1 MEEKLDNQLVK
12 DFIETVVSGFKE
24 NEAKIN
30 TLNVFP
36 VPDGDTGTNMLL
48 TLKSIQQEILS
59 IKECSTRTIA
69 DRISYGALMGARGN
83 SGVILSQILKGF
95 LDVVIREN
103 NFDVNTLK
111 AAAKSSMD
119 LAYSSVQNPT
129 EGTMLTTIKDIYQT
143 LSSLNGQEYSRM
155 DLLDL
160 VIDETGKSVLRTT
173 FLLPVLKQ
181 AGVVDAGAQGIFEIL
196 NGLKKALINLSRID
210 KSANK
215 AKNGQVKKMKEDK
228 KLVGP
233 GKSIKGGIREADA
246 AEDMSD
252 VIDAANN
259 GADKNNSMGVMGA
272 ADKEETD
279 GPSASKRLN
288 LISRIKNV
296 YCTEMMIKG
305 AAINIIRLR
314 EDIERLGDSA
324 MIVGNDRNV
333 KIHVHTNFPQKVLKR
348 ALKEGTLH
356 DIQINNMVDQSNQ
369 AISTEVI
376 EDVMAPKKEFG
387 MIAIANGAGFEEIFK
402 SIGVDIVIKGGQS
415 MNPSTYEIIKAVS
428 KLESDKIIILPNN
441 KNILLAAIQAKKII
455 KRNISVIPT
464 KSIPQG
470 ISAALLLNQD
480 LSIEENV
487 DNMTK
492 AMESLKTGE
501 VTVAVRDA
509 NLHFGKIKKGAFIGL
524 ANGMV
529 KVIAENQVNAVIEL
543 VREMIS
549 ENEEVLTIYFG
560 NGATSEDNKTIQ
572 SKLKSHYPRL
582 EIEFHKGAQPLY
594 PYIFS
599 IE

>member
-1 MEEKLDNQLVK
+1 MEVKLDNQVVTN
-12 DFIETVVSGFKE
+12 FIVEIISDFKE
-24 NEAKIN
+24 NESKIN
-30 TLNVFP
+30 MLNVFP

-48 TLKSIQQEILS
+48 TLKSIQQEIAGIKDFS
-59 IKECSTRTIA
+59 IKTVA

-95 LDVVIREN
+95 LDVIIREN

-111 AAAKSSMD
+111 EAAKSSMD

-129 EGTMLTTIKDIYQT
+129 EGTMLTTIKDIHQT
-143 LSSLNGQEYSRM
+143 LSGLNGKEYSHM
-155 DLLDL
+155 DLLDML
-160 VIDETGKSVLRTT
+160 INETEKSVLRTT

-196 NGLKKALINLSRID
+196 KGIKKALINSSHEGR
-210 KSANK
+210 SANK
-215 AKNGQVKKMKEDK
+215 VKNSKAKKMKD
-228 KLVGP
+228 
-233 GKSIKGGIREADA
+233 
-246 AEDMSD
+246 
-252 VIDAANN
+252 
-259 GADKNNSMGVMGA
+259 
-272 ADKEETD
+272 DKEFVGSGKNFEANIPEA
-279 GPSASKRLN
+279 GPEKNLESGVTGDEDLEGSSASKRLN
-288 LISRIKNV
+288 LISNIKNI

-314 EDIERLGDSA
+314 EDIGNLGDSA
-324 MIVGNDRNV
+324 MIVGNESNV

-356 DIQINNMVDQSNQ
+356 DIQINNMVDQSKQ
-369 AISTEVI
+369 AISTELI
-376 EDVMAPKKEFG
+376 EDMPATTKEFG
-387 MIAIANGAGFEEIFK
+387 IIAIANGDGFEEIFK

-415 MNPSTYEIIKAVS
+415 MNPSTYEIVKAVN
-428 KLESDKIIILPNN
+428 KLDSDKIIILPNN
-441 KNILLAAIQAKKII
+441 KNIILAANQAKKII

-480 LSIEENV
+480 LNIEENV
-487 DNMTK
+487 ANMTK
-492 AMESLKTGE
+492 AAESLKTGE

-509 NLHFGKIKKGAFIGL
+509 NLYFGEIKKGAFIGL
-524 ANGMV
+524 GNGMV

-543 VREMIS
+543 IREMIS
-549 ENEEVLTIYFG
+549 DNDEILTFYFG
-560 NGATSEDNKTIQ
+560 DGATTEDNKAIQ
-572 SKLKSHYPRL
+572 SKLKSYYPRL
-582 EIEFHKGAQPLY
+582 EIEFHKGGQPLY